1 MMNDK
6 ETAQNI
12 VQRTVFRATWLFDV
26 MTSDSECFN
35 ALILPHVKRP
45 SVHKATIIL
54 ATLNNQPKILEILLD
69 SNLTSGIYTDIYT
82 VRGYTIFDIANTVN
96 HSECADILQSHTVK
110 GSTHKIS
117 SPFLAMLEII
127 QSLKVP
133 ELANVLLRK
142 IWLKK
147 PVAES
152 KEECKALAV
161 DPVTYKRGIGLRA
174 LIEICGDVEV
184 KGPDGITPLALA
196 LKQDSS
202 PQAILDVL
210 YFNPILT
217 DFEKVR
223 TITECHL
230 RLFDRE
236 KVNQITVLVLAIER
250 DLKNYSMQYG
260 FTQKGFSFHEGSM
273 AILLLECGYDIRND
287 EIVRSSYTQLLQG
300 GRKSTRDRKIRQMIL
315 KK

>member
-1 MMNDK
+1 MMMNDK

-35 ALILPHVKRP
+35 ALILPYVKRP
-45 SVHKATIIL
+45 SIHKVTIIL
-54 ATLNNQPKILEILLD
+54 ATLNNQPKLLEILLD
-69 SNLTSGIYTDIYT
+69 SNLTSGTFCTYTDIYT
-82 VRGYTIFDIANTVN
+82 VRDYTIFDIANTVN
-96 HSECADILQSHTVK
+96 HSECADILQSHKIK
-110 GSTHKIS
+110 GSTHNIS

-133 ELANVLLRK
+133 EQADVLLRK

-147 PVAES
+147 PVAGR
-152 KEECKALAV
+152 KEECKALVV
-161 DPVTYKRGIGLRA
+161 DPVTYKHGIGLRA

-223 TITECHL
+223 TITECHP

-236 KVNQITVLVLAIER
+236 KVNQIP
-250 DLKNYSMQYG
+250 S
-260 FTQKGFSFHEGSM
+260 
-273 AILLLECGYDIRND
+273 LLWRLR
-287 EIVRSSYTQLLQG
+287 EI
-300 GRKSTRDRKIRQMIL
+300 
-315 KK
+315 